1 MTPGTVAPYPAPRRL
16 CPGISQV
23 KILKRVAIA
32 FSRGSSQTR
41 EDNTQNTFSF
51 YVAKYDGILIKI
63 DSMYNFC
70 VSKGNK
76 PLGEMQHNEQWAMLK
91 WGWDQVKDVAIQ
103 ILNSSDLSWKGPG
116 CVVTYGISLLP
127 WAWTQVE
134 KTKPVPGDHCTDRK
148 CIWGPSP
155 TESIDFT
162 YIMF

>member
-41 EDNTQNTFSF
+41 EDNTHNTVSF
-51 YVAKYDGILIKI
+51 YVAKYDGILIEI

-76 PLGEMQHNEQWAMLK
+76 PLGEMQHNEQ
-91 WGWDQVKDVAIQ
+91 
-103 ILNSSDLSWKGPG
+103 
-116 CVVTYGISLLP
+116 
-127 WAWTQVE
+127 
-134 KTKPVPGDHCTDRK
+134 
-148 CIWGPSP
+148 
-155 TESIDFT
+155 
-162 YIMF
+162 